1 MMTEICC
8 NVMLAKQSTAY
19 SVNCKSLGKV
29 IYGGKRQDWEG
40 K

>member
-1 MMTEICC
+1 MTERCY
-8 NVMLAKQSTAY
+8 NAMLAKQSTAY

-29 IYGGKRQDWEG
+29 IYPGKRQDWEG